1 MKHVLLTISLIF
13 GATAVSAEPLKGDAA
28 INIIENGKIIMQR
41 VAEPDEVTPTG
52 YKASLTEGS
61 VYLTVL
67 YNGMGYLCS
76 STVLGRFGT
85 SSSIHNYCYPL
96 MPY

>member
-1 MKHVLLTISLIF
+1 MLD
-13 GATAVSAEPLKGDAA
+13 PLKGDAA

-61 VYLTVL
+61 V
-67 YNGMGYLCS
+67 C
-76 STVLGRFGT
+76 
-85 SSSIHNYCYPL
+85 
-96 MPY
+96 

>member
-1 MKHVLLTISLIF
+1 MKHLILTISLIF
-13 GATAVSAEPLKGDAA
+13 GPTGVSAEPLKGDAA
-28 INIIENGKIIMQR
+28 INIIENGKIIMRR

-52 YKASLTEGS
+52 NKASLTEGS

-67 YNGMGYLCS
+67 YPGMGYLCS